1 METLSS
7 CRTTF
12 LSDLVPNGY
21 LVQVFPGHPEVEG
34 LAREVGLEKSEQC
47 DQGDLSSREEN
58 GQNKKKIKVNK
69 IWDFMSRRKE
79 ASSQAK
85 RPQSMILLGDS
96 SRPSELKPKVT
107 LKDRMKA
114 FKRLKPSTGASKNT
128 TLRSSKVQEP
138 QEVSHI
144 YHMRKAQEASKPFR
158 YSYSGH
164 NEGLEPFLADVQR
177 LMPKNQKV
185 LAFDDFGIHVEEDH
199 WEKESSEQSGRG
211 RWARSYLKH
220 TFPGDCEAPCRSA
233 GDSRI
238 QDPESAIKASTLE
251 GNVERGYEE
260 SLRHLRR
267 DKAVPFGSVVKFF
280 SNVAEMARK
289 WRALSREELQMSHR
303 RDKTYFISG
312 GSEALIIEGAASQA
326 SFPLSQTPEVMV
338 WGNVIERCQHCHQ
351 KASQAS
357 CTFEMSIEGKKT
369 LGQALEDPCTAAALV
384 STSTSPV
391 FELQDDPTP
400 QTGCSCHYGH
410 VFTMESSSEELDE
423 DIETVVNILKEDDS
437 AGQSPEPGTCAK
449 LTTKAVMEKLEEK
462 PNEMEKP
469 EACKGAG
476 ASIQGGQP
484 QDSDLDMRTAGA
496 DRKASKSSTGVLGTQ
511 LITGDSIVSAE
522 AVWDHVT
529 MANRELAFKAGDV
542 IKVLD
547 ASNKDWWWGQID
559 DEEGWFP
566 ASFVRLWVNQEDGVE
581 EGPSDVQ
588 NGHLDPNSDC
598 LCLGR
603 PLQNRDQ
610 MRANVINEIM
620 STERHYIK
628 HLKDICEGYL
638 KQCRKRR
645 DMFSD
650 EQLKVIFGNIEDI
663 YRFQMGFV
671 RDLEKQY
678 NNDDPHLSEIGP
690 CFLEHQDGFWIYSE
704 YCNNHLDACM
714 ELSKLMKDSRY
725 QHFFEACRLL
735 QQMIDIAI
743 DGFLLTPVQKI
754 CKYPLQLAE
763 LLKYTAQDHSDYRYV
778 AAALAVMR
786 NVTQQINERK
796 RRLENIDKIAQWQAS
811 VLDWE
816 GEDILDRSSELIYT
830 GEMAWIYQPYGR
842 NQQRVFFLFDHQ
854 MVLCKKDLIRRD
866 ILYYKG
872 RIDMDKYE
880 VVDIED
886 GRDDD
891 FNVSMKNAFKLHNK
905 ETEEIHLFFA
915 KKLEEKIRWLRAFR
929 EERKMVQEDEKIGF
943 EISENQKRQAAMTV
957 RKVSKQKGVNSAR
970 SVPPSYPPPQDPL
983 NQGQYLVPDGIA
995 QSQVFEF
1002 TEPKRSQS
1010 PFWQNFS
1017 RLTPFKK

>member
-511 LITGDSIVSAE
+511 TFFPPAEPSPRTAPLKILLEKCHSLSISQSIPMELDQVGWRRSRKLCTDNLDQGSKTLETCKNIGGYFKPQGPGTEHINELITGDSIVSAE

-566 ASFVRLWVNQEDGVE
+566 ASFVR
-581 EGPSDVQ
+581 
-588 NGHLDPNSDC
+588 
-598 LCLGR
+598 
-603 PLQNRDQ
+603 
-610 MRANVINEIM
+610 
-620 STERHYIK
+620 
-628 HLKDICEGYL
+628 GYL

-690 CFLEHQDGFWIYSE
+690 CFLEH
-704 YCNNHLDACM
+704 
-714 ELSKLMKDSRY
+714 
-725 QHFFEACRLL
+725 
-735 QQMIDIAI
+735 
-743 DGFLLTPVQKI
+743 
-754 CKYPLQLAE
+754 
-763 LLKYTAQDHSDYRYV
+763 
-778 AAALAVMR
+778 
-786 NVTQQINERK
+786 
-796 RRLENIDKIAQWQAS
+796 
-811 VLDWE
+811 

-1017 RLTPFKK
+1017 RKDPLSPLPRLIICECFCSPAVTPNSLFPASSVLVIPVWTCSVVPCDITAQYFYCFHCVLGVVEGLKLNRSKRTSE